1 MKKFIVS
8 KIRKFLRA
16 VLLPVIEEV
25 FKKEAKNIRRM
36 RQLIALEETARFIEK
51 NVPKHPFISDRL
63 ELIKIASKRVTD
75 DLKKGLICEFGVFKG
90 ESINYISKLFPDHNI
105 FGFDAFFNGL
115 PETFIE
121 WSSPKGAFKLEN
133 LPVVSQNVEL
143 IPGYFHDSLPGFIE
157 KHKEPFIFVH
167 IDCDLYS
174 STKVI
179 FNITDSKFQ
188 PGTVIVFD
196 DYFNYP
202 GWQDQ
207 EIKAFMEFITKSGLG
222 FEYIAYSIASVA
234 VQLKQI
240 NN

>member
-1 MKKFIVS
+1 MLPVVEEV
-8 KIRKFLRA
+8 IRK
-16 VLLPVIEEV
+16 ES
-25 FKKEAKNIRRM
+25 KNIRRM
-36 RQLIALEETARFIEK
+36 RQFTALEETSRFIDK
-51 NVPKHPFISDRL
+51 NLPTHPFFSDRL

-75 DLKKGLICEFGVFKG
+75 ELKKGLICEFGVFKG
-90 ESINYISKLFPDHNI
+90 ESVNYISKLFPDEQI
-105 FGFDAFFNGL
+105 FGFDVFFDGL

-121 WSSPKGAFKLEN
+121 WSSPKGAFKLQN
-133 LPVVSQNVEL
+133 LPEVMQNVEL
-143 IPGYFHDSLPGFIE
+143 ISGYFHESLPGFID
-157 KHKEPFIFVH
+157 KQHEPFRFVH

-179 FNITDSKFQ
+179 FDIAGSKFQ

-207 EIKAFMEFITKSGLG
+207 EIKAFMEFINNRGLG
-222 FEYIAYSIASVA
+222 FEYIAYSVASVA
-234 VQLKQI
+234 VQLNQI